1 MLNPSNLVLRFKLD
15 TSGAGLDLFEP
26 GLFIFEAEPPG
37 AVAGIDRAA
46 QRESLFDKVDFEKDA
61 AAAAAVPGSQNI
73 S

>member
-15 TSGAGLDLFEP
+15 TSGF
-26 GLFIFEAEPPG
+26 FIFEAEPPG

-46 QRESLFDKVDFEKDA
+46 QRKSLFDKVDFEKDA
-61 AAAAAVPGSQNI
+61 AAAASVPGSQNI